1 MILAR
6 LSRAI
11 RRQNWF
17 AVALEFLI
25 VILGVVI
32 GFQVTA
38 WNAERLAQ
46 AEVSDLLV
54 RLHDEIVTVEDVRH
68 EWRDTVRPVHT
79 LETLQ
84 DISPLLLGENEPDRR
99 LTDVECRA
107 IAQSHILSVPPQV
120 LPILDELEATGSIR
134 LITDDNIRSALTH
147 QQQRFERTQLLIA
160 QMNVGTTALPTEFS
174 SAIWFVEPEVPRN
187 WIPYFDGTTQR
198 DLAAMRADRAFLNR
212 YADYVARYYFY
223 IEVAVLSTDQRLEEL
238 HSAVDAT
245 LGMTHPETE
254 E

>member
-187 WIPYFDGTTQR
+187 WIPYFDGTTQC

-245 LGMTHPETE
+245 LSMTHPETE

>member
-6 LSRAI
+6 ITKAI
-11 RRQNWF
+11 REQNWF

-120 LPILDELEATGSIR
+120 LPILDELEATGGIR
-134 LITDDNIRSALTH
+134 LITDDNIRSALTS
-147 QQQRFERTQLLIA
+147 QQQRFERTQLLVA
-160 QMNVGTTALPTEFS
+160 QMNVGITALPTEFP
-174 SAIWFVEPEVPRN
+174 SAIWFIEPENPRN
-187 WIPYFDGTTQR
+187 WIPYFDGTTQC
-198 DLAAMRADRAFLNR
+198 DLAAMRANRAFLNR
-212 YADYVARYYFY
+212 YADHLARYYFY

-238 HSAVDAT
+238 HFAVDAT
-245 LGMTHPETE
+245 LGITHPDTE